1 MREDTFTP
9 LIFDLGSKSKSSIS
23 KLKKGEGKLM
33 EEIEFT
39 YNSVKQQLD
48 VNDEKEIV
56 PLIVLHKEKD
66 KNKVSF
72 PFPRL
77 YHF

>member
-1 MREDTFTP
+1 MSDDTFTP

-39 YNSVKQQLD
+39 FNSVKQQLD
-48 VNDEKEIV
+48 VNDEKEII
-56 PLIVLHKEKD
+56 PMIILYKEKEKD
-66 KNKVSF
+66 KIPF
-72 PFPRL
+72 PFPRI
-77 YHF
+77 